1 MTLLFRNFSFGGI
14 DFSKWFVISKVTMP
28 FLSKENSFYEVGNAS
43 GSRLLNSRVVKN
55 EIKIEGTIINQ
66 NSKMSVQDTK
76 DEMVRALNSEG
87 TKQLIFNQ
95 LADRYFNAI
104 FEGSVDYD
112 ATDDDMTELELTF
125 AVPEG
130 VAYAIETDY
139 FTNAD
144 SAKENLCL
152 DSEFQNIPHYWKDY
166 CHLGGKYNGSNTLYA
181 DFTDLVTIFGKE
193 NHLPKSAESTRP
205 FNGKVGDYV
214 SFGALVN
221 LEVLP
226 TDGTTNPGVVI
237 LEERS
242 KVGGEVLKHH
252 YVEVSAKENEWQTI
266 KQTIQITNEKTKAL
280 LLTFGVRGNTRIRIG
295 QPHFNLGSTLNPY
308 VASKLTVSDKV
319 EVTHYG
325 TWKATP
331 QIEVT
336 MQGENGLVGLVNSNG
351 GALQF
356 GDSGDVDT
364 LHTKSRHKVVDQ
376 RFDKALDSSVILNDA
391 SMPSTYPNFY
401 GNPDNPNLI
410 QGNMVWDKGQS
421 VIPFFYGTTDVGVWN
436 GPRLSFQIPKSANN
450 TSDGDFLSAQRVTFD
465 NGSNVKAAR
474 ARMEIV
480 IADENKK
487 VFMAAI
493 VKDGNQFNNEIYVEF
508 WYKDKQVHMVSLPRK
523 TWDGNYFEI
532 HMDRMESNRKL
543 RWRFSQ
549 IKALNPANDGAFTSH
564 DHDFYMN
571 FPERELTN
579 AVYESGWFMR
589 FSNKQHNLMNWWDS
603 KLYWTNENVYTNQN
617 NLFDD
622 RDHVEIDAKTR
633 KVLVN
638 GVEDRTLHKLGNEY
652 EKFQLDYGKHTIQ
665 VVPSDWAVTPIV
677 GITLRRVFL

>member
-1 MTLLFRNFSFGGI
+1 MSFRGI
-14 DFSKWFVISKVTMP
+14 DFSRWLIISEITRPTKKREYEKADLVMGEKLLYAKDSATMIT
-28 FLSKENSFYEVGNAS
+28 
-43 GSRLLNSRVVKN
+43 VKGWIMRHKRN
-55 EIKIEGTIINQ
+55 DFTDVN
-66 NSKMSVQDTK
+66 TLK
-76 DEMVRALNSEG
+76 DEMYRVLYQEDG
-87 TKQLIFNQ
+87 TDGKLIFTDQ
-95 LADRYFNAI
+95 ADRYWSAR
-104 FEGSVDYD
+104 FEGEIVPQYVNRD
-112 ATDDDMTELELTF
+112 AAKVELTF
-125 AVPEG
+125 KVPEG

-139 FTNAD
+139 FTNVD
-144 SAKENLCL
+144 PSKENLCL

-166 CHLGGKYNGSNTLYA
+166 CHLGAKYNGSNTLYA

-193 NHLPKSAESTRP
+193 NWLPKTTEITRP
-205 FNGKVGDYV
+205 VSVKVGDYV
-214 SFGALVN
+214 SFGMLVN

-226 TDGTTNPGVVI
+226 TDGTTNPCTVI

-242 KVGGEVLKHH
+242 KVGGEILKRHSIDAQAL
-252 YVEVSAKENEWQTI
+252 ESQWQTI
-266 KQTIQITNEKTKAL
+266 KKTIQITNEKTTAL
-280 LLTFGVRGNTRIRIG
+280 CLTVGVRGNSRLRIC
-295 QPHFNLGSTLNPY
+295 QPQYNLGSILNPY
-308 VASKLTVSDKV
+308 VATKLTVSNQV

-325 TWKATP
+325 TWKANP
-331 QIEVT
+331 KIEVT
-336 MQGENGLVGLVNSNG
+336 MQGENGLIGLVNSNG

-376 RFDKALDSSVILNDA
+376 RFDKALDSSVTLNDA

-401 GNPDNPNLI
+401 GNPDNPNRI
-410 QGNMVWDKGQS
+410 QGEFVWDKGQS
-421 VIPFFYGTTDVGVWN
+421 VIPFFHGTTDIGVWN

-487 VFMAAI
+487 VFMG
-493 VKDGNQFNNEIYVEF
+493 VVVRDGDQFNNEIYVEF
-508 WYKDKQVHMVSLPRK
+508 WYKDKQVHIVSLPRK
-523 TWDGNYFEI
+523 TWNGNFFEI

-549 IKALNPANDGAFTSH
+549 IRALNPANDGAFTSH

-579 AVYESGWFMR
+579 AVYKSGWFMR

-603 KLYWTNENVYTNQN
+603 KLYWTNENVYTNKS

-622 RDHVEIDAKTR
+622 KDFVEIDTKSR
-633 KVLVN
+633 KVYVN
-638 GVEDRTLHKLGNEY
+638 GVQDRTLHKLGNEY

-665 VVPSDWAVTPIV
+665 VVPSDWAITPIV
-677 GITLRRVFL
+677 GVTLRRVFL

>member
-1 MTLLFRNFSFGGI
+1 MTLLLRNFSFGGI

-43 GSRLLNSRVVKN
+43 GSRFLNSRVVKN
-55 EIKIEGTIINQ
+55 EIKVEGTIINQ
-66 NSKMSVQDTK
+66 RSGMTVQGTK
-76 DEMVRALNSEG
+76 DEMIRALNSEG

-104 FEGSVDYD
+104 FEGSTEYD

-125 AVPEG
+125 SVPEG

-144 SAKENLCL
+144 PATENLCL

-166 CHLGGKYNGSNTLYA
+166 CHLGAKYNGSNTLYA
-181 DFTDLVTIFGKE
+181 DFTDLVTIYSKE
-193 NHLPKSAESTRP
+193 NFLPKTTESMRP
-205 FNGKVGDYV
+205 FVGKVGDSV
-214 SFGALVN
+214 SFGVLVN

-226 TDGTTNPGVVI
+226 TDGTENPAVVI

-242 KVGGEVLKHH
+242 KIGGEVLKHH
-252 YVEVSAKENEWQTI
+252 YFEVSAVENQWQTI
-266 KQTIQITNEKTKAL
+266 KKTIQITNKKTKAL
-280 LLTFGVRGNTRIRIG
+280 ILTFGVRGNARLRIC
-295 QPHFNLGSTLNPY
+295 QPQYNLGTTLNPY
-308 VASKLTVSDKV
+308 VASDLTVSDQV

-376 RFDKALDSSVILNDA
+376 RFNTAIGSETLLNDTT
-391 SMPSTYPNFY
+391 MPSTYPNFMS
-401 GNPDNPNLI
+401 NPETPNLV
-410 QGNMVWDKGQS
+410 QGTMTWDRGDSVYPVFQS
-421 VIPFFYGTTDVGVWN
+421 VTDIGVWH
-436 GPRLSFQIPKSANN
+436 GPSLGFQIPKSSNN

-465 NGSNVKAAR
+465 NGSNVKKAR
-474 ARMEIV
+474 GRMQFV

-487 VFMAAI
+487 LFMA
-493 VKDGNQFNNEIYVEF
+493 VVVRDSDRFNSELTVEF
-508 WYKDKQVHMVSLPRK
+508 WYKDKQVQVTSLPRK
-523 TWDGNYFEI
+523 TWNGNFFEI
-532 HMDRMESNRKL
+532 HMDRMDSNTKL

-549 IKALNPANDGAFTSH
+549 IKKLNPENDGAFTNH
-564 DHDFYMN
+564 DHEFFMN

-579 AVYESGWFMR
+579 AVYENGWFMR
-589 FSNKQHNLMNWWDS
+589 YSDKQHNLMNWWDS
-603 KLYWTNENVYTNQN
+603 KLYWTNENVFTNEN

-622 RDHVEIDAKTR
+622 RDHLEIDTKTR
-633 KVLVN
+633 KVYVN

-652 EKFQLDYGKHTIQ
+652 EKFQLEYGKHTIQ

>member
-1 MTLLFRNFSFGGI
+1 MSFRGI
-14 DFSKWFVISKVTMP
+14 DFSRWLIISEITRPTKKREYEKADLVMGEKLLYAKDSATMIT
-28 FLSKENSFYEVGNAS
+28 
-43 GSRLLNSRVVKN
+43 VKGWIMRHKRN
-55 EIKIEGTIINQ
+55 DFTDVN
-66 NSKMSVQDTK
+66 TLK
-76 DEMVRALNSEG
+76 DEMYRVLYQEDG
-87 TKQLIFNQ
+87 TDGKLIFTDQ
-95 LADRYFNAI
+95 ADRYWSAR
-104 FEGSVDYD
+104 FEGEIVPQYVNRD
-112 ATDDDMTELELTF
+112 AAKVELTF
-125 AVPEG
+125 KVPEG

-144 SAKENLCL
+144 PAKENLCL

-166 CHLGGKYNGSNTLYA
+166 CHLGAKYNGSNTLYA
-181 DFTDLVTIFGKE
+181 DFTDLVTIYGKE

-221 LEVLP
+221 FEVLP
-226 TDGTTNPGVVI
+226 NDGTANPGVVI

-242 KVGGEVLKHH
+242 KIGGEVLKHH

-266 KQTIQITNEKTKAL
+266 KQTIQITNENTRAL

-351 GALQF
+351 GALQY

-364 LHTKSRHKVVDQ
+364 QRSKGKHKVVDQ
-376 RFDKALDSSVILNDA
+376 RFNTAIGSGMLLNDTT
-391 SMPSTYPNFY
+391 MPSTYPNFMS
-401 GNPDNPNLI
+401 NPKTPNLV
-410 QGNMVWDKGQS
+410 QGTMTWDRGDSVYPVFQS
-421 VIPFFYGTTDVGVWN
+421 VADIGVWH
-436 GPRLSFQIPKSANN
+436 GPSLGFQIPKSSNN

-465 NGSNVKAAR
+465 NGSTVKAAR
-474 ARMEIV
+474 GRMEFV

-487 VFMAAI
+487 LFMAVVI
-493 VKDGNQFNNEIYVEF
+493 RDSDQFNSELTVEF
-508 WYKDKQVHMVSLPRK
+508 WYKDKQVKTASLPRK
-523 TWDGNYFEI
+523 TWNGNFFEI
-532 HMDRMESNRKL
+532 HMDRMESNTKL

-549 IKALNPANDGAFTSH
+549 IKSLNPANDGAFTTH
-564 DHDFYMN
+564 DHEFFMN

-579 AVYESGWFMR
+579 AVYENAWFLR
-589 FSNKQHNLMNWWDS
+589 YSDKQHNLMNWWDS
-603 KLYWTNENVYTNQN
+603 KLYWTNENVFTNKN

-622 RDHVEIDAKTR
+622 RDFVEIDTKTR
-633 KVLVN
+633 KILVN

-665 VVPSDWAVTPIV
+665 VVPSDWALTPIV